1 MKIGLL
7 QIWRPVVGGLE
18 ILGSDFELAEGDG
31 AVVALDEDVV
41 LRGKALALGGAGGA
55 VDGDFFLNGLL
66 LAVAVEDLNL
76 VASLK
81 VNAGVR
87 AFWDEE
93 FCFDG
98 AVAELRNGW

>member
-41 LRGKALALGGAGGA
+41 FGGKALALGGAS
-55 VDGDFFLNGLL
+55 VSVNGDVFLDEFS
-66 LAVAVEDLNL
+66 VEMN
-76 VASLK
+76 
-81 VNAGVR
+81 
-87 AFWDEE
+87 
-93 FCFDG
+93 
-98 AVAELRNGW
+98 